1 MPTGMTL
8 GKEAH
13 KVDERLTRVYKYNN
27 SDWNKWIQLFK
38 LVDTYSDIIDEN
50 NSSKLS
56 YVHLYAGFLDVCG
69 A

>member
-13 KVDERLTRVYKYNN
+13 KVDEGLTRVYKYNN

-38 LVDTYSDIIDEN
+38 LVDTYSGIIDEN

-56 YVHLYAGFLDVCG
+56 
-69 A
+69 